1 MYAQHMLQLHTF
13 CLCRFNILSSCHI
26 LTLIHACLKV
36 CLNNVQ
42 YILFVIALSLKNPTC
57 KRLNNEDCLISN
69 YSNAQH
75 RIPFTKKHCPFICKF
90 ANSKGKDRLF
100 RHFQLSIPSSSAYL
114 PICHPRLLG
123 VGINKNKSFFVP
135 LLHRSNK
142 YYS

>member
-1 MYAQHMLQLHTF
+1 MKKIQRTF
-13 CLCRFNILSSCHI
+13 
-26 LTLIHACLKV
+26 HAIQISRCFL
-36 CLNNVQ
+36 
-42 YILFVIALSLKNPTC
+42 YILFVIALSLKNSTC

-90 ANSKGKDRLF
+90 ANSKSKDRLF